1 MPRMQT
7 DEDRKR
13 RDFILGNL
21 ILGCAALMLLFMG
34 PLWERLGVW
43 ALILWM
49 ILAALGVYLITKD
62 KDQDPGPPL

>member
-1 MPRMQT
+1 MQP

-21 ILGCAALMLLFMG
+21 ILGLAALILLFMG
-34 PLWERLGVW
+34 PLWEHLGVW

-49 ILAALGVYLITKD
+49 ALAAVGVYLITKD
-62 KDQDPGPPL
+62 KDQHPGPPL

>member
-1 MPRMQT
+1 MRGMQT

-13 RDFILGNL
+13 RDFILGNV
-21 ILGCAALMLLFMG
+21 ILGLAALILLFMG

-62 KDQDPGPPL
+62 KDQHPGPPL

>member
-1 MPRMQT
+1 MQT

-21 ILGCAALMLLFMG
+21 ILGIAALTLLFMG

-49 ILAALGVYLITKD
+49 VLAALGVYLITKD
-62 KDQDPGPPL
+62 KDQHPGPPP